1 MLPLSLNDWIAAGLV
16 GLAVVIMAL
25 AWLTNR
31 KPSAEPFENT
41 AAYDGIE
48 ALMHRSS
55 EEGKALLIGM
65 GEGFSGQNPG
75 LGDSVGIMI
84 EQVVLSR
91 SVFND
96 LPTRSFGGD
105 GALACISQLVV
116 HGAYENAMA
125 SELFRSDHSEL
136 SGVNAFAWMAG
147 LMPELARKDNAG
159 LILSG
164 TMRPENVLIAD
175 LAERKE
181 LPLVAA
187 TGSLG
192 AQAAFFA
199 SGAVVTLGEEY
210 YLPSIGKINQHAH
223 QNQAKTTNWL
233 RIVLAI
239 GLIVAAFL
247 KLSGVLP

>member
-1 MLPLSLNDWIAAGLV
+1 MPALSLNDWIATGIIV
-16 GLAVVIMAL
+16 LAIIVML
-25 AWLTNR
+25 LSWLTNR
-31 KPSAEPFENT
+31 KPRPEPFEKI

-65 GEGFSGQNPG
+65 GAGFSGQNPG
-75 LGDSVGIMI
+75 LGDSVGVLV
-84 EQVVLSR
+84 EQIVLSR

-96 LPTRSFGGD
+96 LPTRSFSGD

-125 SELFRSDHSEL
+125 SELFRSEHSEL
-136 SGVNAFAWMAG
+136 SGVSAFAWMAG
-147 LMPELARKDNAG
+147 MMPELARKDKAG

-164 TMRPENVLIAD
+164 MIRPENMLIAD
-175 LAERKE
+175 LADRKE
-181 LPLVAA
+181 LPLVVA

-199 SGAVVTLGEEY
+199 SGSVVTLGEDY
-210 YLPSIGKINQHAH
+210 FLPSIGKVNQQAY
-223 QNQAKTTNWL
+223 QYQAKTMNWL

-239 GLIVAAFL
+239 ALIAAAL
-247 KLSGVLP
+247 AKLSGVLP

>member
-1 MLPLSLNDWIAAGLV
+1 MLPLSLNDLISAGIIALTV
-16 GLAVVIMAL
+16 LIMAL
-25 AWLTNR
+25 VWLSNR
-31 KPSAEPFENT
+31 KPSTEPLENI

-65 GEGFSGQNPG
+65 GEGFSGQNSG
-75 LGDSVGIMI
+75 LGDSVGVLV
-84 EQVVLSR
+84 EQIVLSR

-96 LPTRSFGGD
+96 QPTRSFSGD

-125 SELFRSDHSEL
+125 SELFRSEFSEL
-136 SGVNAFAWMAG
+136 GGISGFGWMAG
-147 LMPELARKDNAG
+147 IMPELARKDNAG

-164 TMRPENVLIAD
+164 MMRPEHILIAD
-175 LAERKE
+175 LADRKE

-187 TGSLG
+187 TGSPG

-199 SGAVVTLGEEY
+199 SGSVVTLGENY
-210 YLPSIGKINQHAH
+210 YLPSIGKVSQRAFQH
-223 QNQAKTTNWL
+223 QAKTMNWL
-233 RIVLAI
+233 RVILAIVLI
-239 GLIVAAFL
+239 AAAL
-247 KLSGVLP
+247 MKLSGVLP

>member
-1 MLPLSLNDWIAAGLV
+1 MSSLSLNDLIAVGII
-16 GLAVVIMAL
+16 GLAIVVMAL
-25 AWLTNR
+25 SWLTNR
-31 KPSAEPFENT
+31 KPHSELYGNV
-41 AAYDGIE
+41 AAYDAIE

-55 EEGKALLIGM
+55 EEGEALLIGM

-75 LGDSVGIMI
+75 LGDSVGLLIDQI
-84 EQVVLSR
+84 VLSR

-96 LPTRSFGGD
+96 QPTRSFSGD

-125 SELFRSDHSEL
+125 SELFRSEHSEL
-136 SGVNAFAWMAG
+136 SGVSAFAWMAG

-164 TMRPENVLIAD
+164 TMRPEHILIAD
-175 LAERKE
+175 LADRKD
-181 LPLVAA
+181 LPLVVA
-187 TGSLG
+187 TGSLA

-199 SGAVVTLGEEY
+199 SSSVFTLGEDY
-210 YLPSIGKINQHAH
+210 YLPSIGKVNQRAY
-223 QNQAKTTNWL
+223 QNQAKTMNWL
-233 RIVLAI
+233 RVILAI
-239 GLIVAAFL
+239 TLIAAALL